1 MRAAIGGTR
10 VGEPLQWDRAPVRV
24 TRRRALN
31 GVPLKVIAF
40 TVHST
45 SNPWGFE
52 DPCRHRNLLILIAP
66 CALRLST

>member
-45 SNPWGFE
+45 SNP
-52 DPCRHRNLLILIAP
+52 R
-66 CALRLST
+66 ALKTPAATAAFSS